1 MGEPTAITGVLKVK
15 KEGNRSE
22 LEADVAVEERRAPY
36 LALKMG
42 GKDNNLRTGCLRGDR
57 KRRQITPLEPL

>member
-1 MGEPTAITGVLKVK
+1 MGEPIAITGVLKVK
-15 KEGNRSE
+15 EEGNRSE

-42 GKDNNLRTGCLRGDR
+42 GRT
-57 KRRQITPLEPL
+57 II